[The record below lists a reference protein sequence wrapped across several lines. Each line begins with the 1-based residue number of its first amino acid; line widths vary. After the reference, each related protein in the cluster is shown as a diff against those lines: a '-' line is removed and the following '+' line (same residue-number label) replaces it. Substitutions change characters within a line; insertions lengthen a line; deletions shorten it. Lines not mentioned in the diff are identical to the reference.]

1 MTVNNGKPEMTN
13 ITPEYAA
20 IGQRMRLI
28 RKRKNLTQRGM
39 GQILGMS
46 GATVCQNENG
56 VFSGMK
62 YLEHFAEKMQIS
74 RNWLLTGEGES
85 GVEKSL
91 DQRTPAQR
99 LIEMRQ
105 DMGLSQTALSRKIGV
120 QSTSISLIEHERISM
135 SAKFAQ
141 RVEDELGIG
150 ADWLLYGDE
159 SQKRWPCS
167 GRMIDYLRR
176 HPEERRKIWMEM
188 RGNRDQ
194 DMFLPKTDDNP
205 GNRIRT
211 ARIKGGMNQQM
222 FAKKIQV
229 QQSTVSRIENGD
241 IHITD
246 EMMQRICEALGA
258 DENWIRHGENL

>member
-1 MTVNNGKPEMTN
+1 M
-13 ITPEYAA
+13 
-20 IGQRMRLI
+20 
-28 RKRKNLTQRGM
+28 
-39 GQILGMS
+39 
-46 GATVCQNENG
+46 
-56 VFSGMK
+56 
-62 YLEHFAEKMQIS
+62 
-74 RNWLLTGEGES
+74 
-85 GVEKSL
+85 
-91 DQRTPAQR
+91 
-99 LIEMRQ
+99 
-105 DMGLSQTALSRKIGV
+105 
-120 QSTSISLIEHERISM
+120 
-135 SAKFAQ
+135 
-141 RVEDELGIG
+141 EDELGIG

-194 DMFLPKTDDNP
+194 DMFLSKTDDNP

-222 FAKKIQV
+222 FARKIQV

-246 EMMQRICEALGA
+246 DMMQRICEALGA
-258 DENWIRHGENL
+258 DENWIRHGENE

>member
-1 MTVNNGKPEMTN
+1 
-13 ITPEYAA
+13 
-20 IGQRMRLI
+20 
-28 RKRKNLTQRGM
+28 
-39 GQILGMS
+39 
-46 GATVCQNENG
+46 
-56 VFSGMK
+56 
-62 YLEHFAEKMQIS
+62 
-74 RNWLLTGEGES
+74 
-85 GVEKSL
+85 VEKSL

-194 DMFLPKTDDNP
+194 DMFLSKTDDNP

-222 FAKKIQV
+222 FARKIQV

-246 EMMQRICEALGA
+246 DMMQRICEALGA
-258 DENWIRHGENL
+258 DENWIRHGENE